1 MPQPPTRFPVIDG
14 FEFAASGAHLHGA
27 WPADAFPRVRGMLYD
42 SQGSVEYDLRGS
54 RDVHGRH
61 GLEMRIRGAL
71 RLACR
76 RCLEP
81 VSVAVEED
89 IRLWLARSQEEIDA
103 MPLTA
108 EGPDGIVASKEM
120 AVRDLVED
128 ELLLA
133 LPYAP
138 RHVDCP
144 ANGARSPGARQSPF
158 SGLRGMLRGRHRH

>member
-14 FEFAASGAHLHGA
+14 FEFAAAGDRLHGA
-27 WPADAFPRVRGMLYD
+27 WPAEVFPRLRGMLYD

-61 GLEMRIRGAL
+61 GLDLRLRGAL

-81 VSVAVEED
+81 LSVTVEED
-89 IRLWLARSQEEIDA
+89 VRLWLARSQGEIDA
-103 MPLTA
+103 TPLTA

-138 RHVDCP
+138 RHEDCP

>member
-14 FEFAASGAHLHGA
+14 FEFAAAGASLHGA
-27 WPADAFPRVRGMLYD
+27 WPADVFPRLRGMLYD
-42 SQGSVEYDLRGS
+42 SQGLVEYDLRGS

-61 GLEMRIRGAL
+61 GLEMRIRAAL

-81 VSVAVEED
+81 VRVTVEED

-103 MPLTA
+103 LPLTA

-138 RHVDCP
+138 QHENCP
-144 ANGARSPGARQSPF
+144 ADGARPPGARQSPF